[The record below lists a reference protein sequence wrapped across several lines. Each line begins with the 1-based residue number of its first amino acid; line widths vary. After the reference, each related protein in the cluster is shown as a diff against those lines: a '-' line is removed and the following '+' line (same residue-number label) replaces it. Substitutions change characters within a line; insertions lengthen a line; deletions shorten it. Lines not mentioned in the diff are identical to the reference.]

1 MPDYL
6 CTVTGD
12 DGIQTCYLTLT
23 DLLARFSE
31 QGLTLA
37 IDDLTVTTSNTSR
50 VNVLGTPA
58 FNTGSLTLGTTAYTA
73 GQVLV
78 FKLQSL
84 HPDVGDFLV
93 FLKVEQGTAYI
104 DEQEFPIRKAK
115 RRS

>member
-6 CTVTGD
+6 ATVTGD

-37 IDDLTVTTSNTSR
+37 IDDLTVTTSATSK

-58 FNTGSLTLGTTAYTA
+58 FNTGSLTIGTTTYSA
-73 GQVLV
+73 GGVLV

-84 HPDVGDFLV
+84 TEDVGDYMV
-93 FLKVEQGTAYI
+93 YLKVEQGTAYI
-104 DEQEFPIRKAK
+104 DEQEFPIRKAR